1 MKLFQRLKMKNN
13 SYENIPI
20 LNFKTILEIKTQK
33 EKEIYLKNFLKI
45 KKKFI
50 IIDFENQSYTIQIL
64 NEIFN
69 LLFNLQKKKSFILRN
84 IQEQDYQYILM
95 LNTFWE
101 IQNRK

>member
-1 MKLFQRLKMKNN
+1 MKNN

>member
-1 MKLFQRLKMKNN
+1 MKNN
-13 SYENIPI
+13 LYESIPI
-20 LNFKTILEIKTQK
+20 LKFKTILEIKFQK
-33 EKEIYLKNFLKI
+33 EKEIYLKDFFKI

-69 LLFNLQKKKSFILRN
+69 LLFDLQKKKSFILRN

>member
-1 MKLFQRLKMKNN
+1 MKNN
-13 SYENIPI
+13 LYENIPI
-20 LNFKTILEIKTQK
+20 LNFKEILKIKLK
-33 EKEIYLKNFLKI
+33 KDKEIYLKKFLKV
-45 KKKFI
+45 KNKFV

-69 LLFNLQKKKSFILRN
+69 LLFDLQKKKSFILRN

-101 IQNRK
+101 IQNR

>member
-1 MKLFQRLKMKNN
+1 MKNN
-13 SYENIPI
+13 SYESIPI
-20 LNFKTILEIKTQK
+20 LKFKTILEIKTQK
-33 EKEIYLKNFLKI
+33 EKEIYLKNFFKI

-69 LLFNLQKKKSFILRN
+69 LLFDLQKKKSFILRN

>member
-1 MKLFQRLKMKNN
+1 MKNN
-13 SYENIPI
+13 LYENIPI
-20 LNFKTILEIKTQK
+20 LNFKEILQIKLK
-33 EKEIYLKNFLKI
+33 KDKEIYLKKFLKV
-45 KKKFI
+45 KNKFV

-69 LLFNLQKKKSFILRN
+69 LLYDLQKKKSFILRN

>member
-1 MKLFQRLKMKNN
+1 MKNIL
-13 SYENIPI
+13 YENIPI
-20 LNFKTILEIKTQK
+20 LNFKEILKIKLK
-33 EKEIYLKNFLKI
+33 KDKEIYLKKFLKV
-45 KKKFI
+45 KNKFV

-69 LLFNLQKKKSFILRN
+69 LLFDLQKKKSFILRN

>member
-1 MKLFQRLKMKNN
+1 MKNN
-13 SYENIPI
+13 SYESIPI
-20 LNFKTILEIKTQK
+20 LKFKTILQIKSQK
-33 EKEIYLKNFLKI
+33 EKETYL

-50 IIDFENQSYTIQIL
+50 IIDFENQSYTILIL

-69 LLFNLQKKKSFILRN
+69 LLFDLQKKKSFILRN

-101 IQNRK
+101 IQNGK

>member
-1 MKLFQRLKMKNN
+1 MKNN

-69 LLFNLQKKKSFILRN
+69 LLFNLQKKKSFIKSFILRN
-84 IQEQDYQYILM
+84 IKEQDYQYILM

>member
-1 MKLFQRLKMKNN
+1 MKNN
-13 SYENIPI
+13 SYESIPI
-20 LNFKTILEIKTQK
+20 LKFKTILEIKSQK
-33 EKEIYLKNFLKI
+33 EKKIYLKGFFKI

-69 LLFNLQKKKSFILRN
+69 LLFDLQKKKSFILRN

>member
-1 MKLFQRLKMKNN
+1 MKNN
-13 SYENIPI
+13 SYESIPI
-20 LNFKTILEIKTQK
+20 LKFKTILQIKSKK
-33 EKEIYLKNFLKI
+33 EKETYL

-50 IIDFENQSYTIQIL
+50 IIDFENQSYTILIL

-69 LLFNLQKKKSFILRN
+69 LLFDLQKKKSFILRN

>member
-1 MKLFQRLKMKNN
+1 MKNN
-13 SYENIPI
+13 LYENIPI
-20 LNFKTILEIKTQK
+20 LNFKEILKIKLK
-33 EKEIYLKNFLKI
+33 KDKEIYLKKFLKV
-45 KKKFI
+45 KNKFV

-69 LLFNLQKKKSFILRN
+69 LLFDLQKKKSFILRN